1 MTVVIAWYNL
11 YAQQKHQKEK
21 ILQYDQEVF
30 KTIYETDDTEKN
42 ETFNALLDQRMLTVD
57 CYFNLLE
64 TNTNMEVFYKIFLRD
79 YHVKLIPL
87 VYFNRNLAYYEASKG
102 SYLFS

>member
-1 MTVVIAWYNL
+1 
-11 YAQQKHQKEK
+11 
-21 ILQYDQEVF
+21 
-30 KTIYETDDTEKN
+30 
-42 ETFNALLDQRMLTVD
+42 
-57 CYFNLLE
+57 
-64 TNTNMEVFYKIFLRD
+64 MEVFYKIFLRD